1 MEETKGRTPTP
12 NIKTPSGEKLTFGKV
27 KTLIEDII
35 DETEVLPKHQWD
47 SKVARFI
54 AFCVDGGL
62 LGTHFNIQKIITM
75 FKNL

>member
-35 DETEVLPKHQWD
+35 DETEVLPKH
-47 SKVARFI
+47 
-54 AFCVDGGL
+54 
-62 LGTHFNIQKIITM
+62 
-75 FKNL
+75 